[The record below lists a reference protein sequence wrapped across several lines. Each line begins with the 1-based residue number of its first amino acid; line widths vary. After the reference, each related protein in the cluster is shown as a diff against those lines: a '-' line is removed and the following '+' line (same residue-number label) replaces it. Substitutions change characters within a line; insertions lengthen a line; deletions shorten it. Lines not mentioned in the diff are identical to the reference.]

1 MKNMKKTKEKKSRSE
16 ISAANSANETFGG
29 NLYGIEGWGAQ
40 DAEPGRQIFKTDS
53 PLLKYWIQQ

>member
-40 DAEPGRQIFKTDS
+40 DAEPVVKFSRPIHRF
-53 PLLKYWIQQ
+53 